1 MSIFNFFKSKN
12 EALVEQAE
20 SNSEMAFKE
29 AFIDENPPV
38 QEAAGNHEKDRINF
52 LIEFDYE
59 NEGIKD
65 GFMSPNGTV
74 MELKLERYKGELL
87 NEYDLLIAKKT
98 AVIHR
103 LNVLKATVGNIDP
116 LTDAQLIL
124 DITNSEIAKQAFEME
139 RTQIEIG
146 GGAFRIIFTNYK
158 IGFIRGI
165 EKFKQNEILN

>member
-87 NEYDLLIAKKT
+87 NE
-98 AVIHR
+98 
-103 LNVLKATVGNIDP
+103 
-116 LTDAQLIL
+116 
-124 DITNSEIAKQAFEME
+124 
-139 RTQIEIG
+139 
-146 GGAFRIIFTNYK
+146 
-158 IGFIRGI
+158 
-165 EKFKQNEILN
+165 